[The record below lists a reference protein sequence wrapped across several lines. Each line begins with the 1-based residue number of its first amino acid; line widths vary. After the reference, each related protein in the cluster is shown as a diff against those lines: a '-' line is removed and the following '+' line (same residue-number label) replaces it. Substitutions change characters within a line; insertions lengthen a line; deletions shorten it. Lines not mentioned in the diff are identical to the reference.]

1 MCIIVENM
9 AFVVNEMR
17 DLLKIRAITSNI
29 QEIQPKSERIIIKPA
44 VKLWNCL
51 VYVPHD
57 IIPMLISSFV
67 SILFMIYPIQMPKMY
82 GDSRVH
88 GLSYNPLKNVR
99 LSSVTKLKEK
109 KNILNMLISNG
120 E

>member
-29 QEIQPKSERIIIKPA
+29 QEIQPKIKRIIIKPV
-44 VKLWNCL
+44 VKLCNFIWS
-51 VYVPHD
+51 YVPHD
-57 IIPMLISSFV
+57 IIPMLISSLA

-99 LSSVTKLKEK
+99 LSSVTKLKNEK
-109 KNILNMLISNG
+109 TD
-120 E
+120 

>member
-1 MCIIVENM
+1 
-9 AFVVNEMR
+9 
-17 DLLKIRAITSNI
+17 
-29 QEIQPKSERIIIKPA
+29 
-44 VKLWNCL
+44 
-51 VYVPHD
+51 
-57 IIPMLISSFV
+57 
-67 SILFMIYPIQMPKMY
+67 MPKMY